1 MSNNDKDF
9 QVLKKA
15 LESMKVPI
23 LTLDTRWYE
32 LFADIDK
39 PNYIRDLEEQLNNLM
54 KLQGK
59 LTNDIRDMKALKKK
73 LMMEI
78 MESMDTDT
86 LATKSKNEKRLERN
100 RRLIH
105 EANEKIL
112 EYDEELGRLPYL
124 IKEMNENLMV
134 ESMRICYE
142 RMQLNADSIN
152 QLEDWILNTRE
163 ELKNKILMKQDM
175 EIKNETMYTYMHD
188 LLGPQVMEIFD
199 QRERQ

>member
-1 MSNNDKDF
+1 
-9 QVLKKA
+9 
-15 LESMKVPI
+15 MKVPI

-59 LTNDIRDMKALKKK
+59 LTNDIREMKALKKK
-73 LMMEI
+73 LVMEI

-124 IKEMNENLMV
+124 IKETNENLMV

-142 RMQLNADSIN
+142 WMQLNADSIN